1 MFIELQTAAFARS
14 IKCNKGTTFQLTGT
28 LGVGESI
35 TFEQPDGSGGWFT
48 IKVGGT
54 EVVLSADTTIVSVS
68 YPAIV
73 RVNKPITVAAAGVQL
88 VS

>member
-1 MFIELQTAAFARS
+1 MFIELQTETFARS
-14 IKCNKGTTFQLTGT
+14 IQVNKGTTFQLIGT

-48 IKVGGT
+48 SKVGGT
-54 EVVLSADTTIVSVS
+54 EVAITADNTIISVA
-68 YPAIV
+68 YPAMI
-73 RVNKPITVAAAGVQL
+73 RVNKPITVAAAGIRV